1 MSEVFGSIWWLLVT
15 LGVLVTFHEFGH
27 YWVARR
33 FGVKVLR
40 FSVGFGKPIWS
51 RIGRDGTEYAIGAI
65 PLGGYVKFLDSREA
79 ENPELVARQPG
90 EFYSKPAWQRI
101 AISAAGPAF
110 NILFTIVAFW
120 AMFVIGRPD
129 YQAIIDAP
137 KGLAA
142 EAGLHAGDRI
152 VAAGGEKVDSFSR
165 AMLAI
170 TEGAA
175 LHRDIVL
182 DVTDAGGNA
191 RSVTLALSKLPP
203 GAPDN
208 EAVFDRIGI
217 EPLAPPVVVDAV
229 SANLPAA
236 RAGLQAGD
244 RIVTINGIAVPNY
257 PDFARTMAEQAAKDP
272 HLDLNIERNGT
283 PLQIGLTSEQ
293 QIGTDSK
300 DGKPKWILGI
310 TTRGKPRDAIEHFGP
325 LQAIPAAFA
334 ETWKQ
339 TRDTLGMIRSMLV
352 GEASVKN
359 LSSVISIAQVA
370 NASANQGVA
379 WFLGFLAIISLSLG
393 ILNLMPIPILDGGHI
408 VMYLVEWIKGSPVS
422 ERTLIAGQYVGLAL
436 LVTLMSLAFY
446 NDIMR
451 HVG

>member
-65 PLGGYVKFLDSREA
+65 PLGGYVKFLDARESDH
-79 ENPELVARQPG
+79 PELVAREPG

-101 AISAAGPAF
+101 LISFAGPAF
-110 NILFTIVAFW
+110 NILFTVAAFW

-129 YQAIIDAP
+129 YQPIIDTP

-142 EAGLHAGDRI
+142 EAGLQSGDRI
-152 VAAGGEKVDSFSR
+152 LAVGGESVDSFSR
-165 AMLAI
+165 ALIAI
-170 TEGAA
+170 TEDAA
-175 LHRDIVL
+175 LHRDTAIEVA
-182 DVTDAGGNA
+182 DAAGKT
-191 RSVTLALSKLPP
+191 RTVTLALSKLPP
-203 GAPDN
+203 GAPDSD
-208 EAVFDRIGI
+208 AVFDQIGVN
-217 EPLAPPVVVDAV
+217 PVAPPVVIDSV
-229 SANLPAA
+229 SKDLPAA

-244 RIVTINGIAVPNY
+244 RIVSINGVAVPNFNS
-257 PDFARTMAEQAAKDP
+257 FARTVADEAQKNP
-272 HLDLNIERNGT
+272 QLEIGVERDGK
-283 PLQIGLTSEQ
+283 PLQIALTSEQ
-293 QIGTDSK
+293 QPDT

-310 TTRGKPRDAIEHFGP
+310 GTRGKPRDAIEHFGP
-325 LQAIPAAFA
+325 LRAVPAAFA

-339 TRDTLGMIRSMLV
+339 TRDTLGMIKSMLV